1 MKPKDT
7 PQQPNP
13 EETKEESAQSKKTDA
28 SKDKLLEK
36 NPKSKDIKKQK
47 KEKKKKQ
54 KKSGSDSDSD

>member
-36 NPKSKDIKKQK
+36 NPKSKDIKK
-47 KEKKKKQ
+47 
-54 KKSGSDSDSD
+54 